1 MRRNDMRGINKNYSR
16 ALKSGLLLAIA
27 FSPFLLQ
34 ATTLIHAGKLIDGKS
49 DEVQIK
55 MTIVINNNLITD
67 VIKGYK
73 NPKDNETY
81 LDLKGHTVLPGLM
94 DMHVHFGGEYQS
106 KAERP
111 SKVEKEMEAILA
123 TQDAYVTFFSGF
135 TTVRQVGD
143 SGMVAISLRD
153 AINQGKVVGPRI
165 FTSGKS
171 LATTGGHADPTNGRA
186 VGKYDYPLPED
197 GVVNGPYEVYTA
209 VRQRYKDGADGIKIT
224 VTGGVLSEAKSGS
237 NPQFTQEEVNAV
249 VNAAKDYGMWVA
261 VHAHG
266 AEGMKRAIRAGVD
279 SIEHGTFMDAE
290 AMELMIEN
298 GTYYVPTI
306 SAGEFVAAK
315 SKIDNYFPEIVRPK
329 AASVGPQIADTFS
342 KAYKKGVKI
351 AFGTDAGV
359 QPHGT
364 NWEEFVFM
372 VKNGMS
378 EMAAIQS
385 ATMET
390 AKLLTIDDT
399 LGSIEAGKIADIIAV
414 NGDPL
419 EDISLLKSIA
429 LVMKDGKVYKQ
440 TN

>member
-1 MRRNDMRGINKNYSR
+1 MRGIHKNFSR
-16 ALKSGLLLAIA
+16 TLKSGLLLAIA
-27 FSPFLLQ
+27 FAPFFLQ

-49 DEVQIK
+49 DQAQTK
-55 MTIVINNNLITD
+55 MTIVIKDNLITD

-73 NPKDNETY
+73 TPKDDDTY
-81 LDLKGHTVLPGLM
+81 LDLKGYTVLPGLM

-123 TQDAYVTFFSGF
+123 TQDAYVTFFAGF

-429 LVMKDGKVYKQ
+429 LVMKDGKLYKQ

>member
-1 MRRNDMRGINKNYSR
+1 MRGIHKNCSR
-16 ALKSGLLLAIA
+16 TLKSGLLLAIA
-27 FSPFLLQ
+27 FAPFFLQ

-49 DEVQIK
+49 DQAQTK
-55 MTIVINNNLITD
+55 MTIVIKDNLITD

-73 NPKDNETY
+73 NPKDDETY
-81 LDLKGHTVLPGLM
+81 LDLKGYTVLPGLM

-378 EMAAIQS
+378 EMAAIQT
-385 ATMET
+385 ATVET

-399 LGSIEAGKIADIIAV
+399 LGSIEEGIIADIIAV

>member
-1 MRRNDMRGINKNYSR
+1 MRKINTKHTRS
-16 ALKSGLLLAIA
+16 LKLGLLLAIA
-27 FSPFLLQ
+27 FAPFFLQ

-49 DEVQIK
+49 DKAQTK
-55 MTIVINNNLITD
+55 MTIVINDNLITD

-73 NPKDNETY
+73 NPKDDETY
-81 LDLKGHTVLPGLM
+81 LDLKRHTVLPGLM

-123 TQDAYVTFFSGF
+123 TQDAYVTFFAGF

-153 AINQGKVVGPRI
+153 AINQGKVVGPRM

-186 VGKYDYPLPED
+186 VNDYDYPLPED

-279 SIEHGTFMDAE
+279 SIEHGTFMDE
-290 AMELMIEN
+290 ETMELMIEN

-329 AASVGPQIADTFS
+329 AASVGPQIGVTFS

-372 VKNGMS
+372 AKNGMP
-378 EMAAIQS
+378 EMEAIQS

-390 AKLLTIDDT
+390 AKLLKIDDA

-419 EDISLLKSIA
+419 EDISLLKSISF
-429 LVMKDGKVYKQ
+429 VMKDGKVYKQ
-440 TN
+440 IN

>member
-1 MRRNDMRGINKNYSR
+1 MRWIHKNCSR
-16 ALKSGLLLAIA
+16 TLKSGLLLAIVFA
-27 FSPFLLQ
+27 PFFLQ

-49 DEVQIK
+49 DQAQTK
-55 MTIVINNNLITD
+55 MTIVIKDNLITD

-73 NPKDNETY
+73 TPKDDDTY
-81 LDLKGHTVLPGLM
+81 LDLKGYTVLPGLM

-123 TQDAYVTFFSGF
+123 TQDAYVTFFAGF

-429 LVMKDGKVYKQ
+429 LVMKDGKLYKQ